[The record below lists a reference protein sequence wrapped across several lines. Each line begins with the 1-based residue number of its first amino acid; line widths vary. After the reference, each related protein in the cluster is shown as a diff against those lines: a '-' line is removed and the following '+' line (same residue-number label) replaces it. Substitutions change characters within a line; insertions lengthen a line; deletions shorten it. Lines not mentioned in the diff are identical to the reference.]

1 VYKVL
6 EKDIINSSVVTNK
19 EIKMFVRKCDGSKYV
34 FIRKITETTARFRDV
49 QTDQLVV
56 LQMKELEN
64 A

>member
-1 VYKVL
+1 
-6 EKDIINSSVVTNK
+6 
-19 EIKMFVRKCDGSKYV
+19 MFVRKCDGSKYV